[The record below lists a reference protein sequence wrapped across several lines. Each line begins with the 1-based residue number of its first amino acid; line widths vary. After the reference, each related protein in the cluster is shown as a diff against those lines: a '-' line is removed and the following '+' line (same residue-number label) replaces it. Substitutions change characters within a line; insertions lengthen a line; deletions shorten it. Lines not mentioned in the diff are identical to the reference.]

1 MGLIGMLVVGRWHV
15 NQWELVGFGAL
26 GVARRGPGQNTV
38 PLPTN
43 VFWGVSNAMLI

>member
-1 MGLIGMLVVGRWHV
+1 MGLIGELVVGRWHV

-43 VFWGVSNAMLI
+43 VFLGVSNAMLI